1 MALVDAFKGSAFSMS
16 SLAEAIN
23 VVPNT
28 YGRVREIGLFR
39 AKALPTTTFQIE
51 FKNGVLN
58 LLNTSAR
65 GGTNGTVGRSPKR
78 NIRNYSVFHIEHDEF
93 IYADDIQ
100 NVRAYGSEMQL
111 QALTE
116 LVNDKLETL
125 VGKFDITEEWHL
137 VQSIQGKL
145 LDADGTELFNAF
157 TDFGVTEKSVD
168 FVLGTSTTNVN
179 AKILEVV
186 RHIEDNA
193 LGETVT
199 GVHALVDSAWFD
211 KLVAHP
217 QIVDA
222 YKFYTST
229 QQPLRSDTR
238 RGFTHMGV
246 TFEEYRGKATYLNP
260 NDTVTTRAFI
270 PAGEARF
277 FPLGTR
283 QTFLNYHGP
292 ADFVSAANKP
302 GQRLA
307 IKMLPDP
314 SGKDK
319 FVGMHAQMNPFA
331 LCTRP
336 AMLVKGT
343 SSN

>member
-1 MALVDAFKGSAFSMS
+1 MAMIDAFKGSAFSMI
-16 SLAEAIN
+16 SLAAAIN
-23 VVPNT
+23 VVPNS
-28 YGRVREIGLFR
+28 YGRVRELGLFR
-39 AKALPTTTFQIE
+39 PKALPTTTFKIE

-58 LLNTSAR
+58 LLQTSAR
-65 GGTNGTVGRSPKR
+65 GGSAGTVGRSPKR
-78 NIRNYSVFHIEHDEF
+78 NIRNYEVFHIEHDEF

-100 NVRAYGSEMQL
+100 NVRAFGEENQL
-111 QALTE
+111 QSLTD

-125 VGKFDITEEWHL
+125 SGKFDITEEWHL
-137 VQSIQGKL
+137 VNAIQGKL
-145 LDADGTELFNAF
+145 VDADGTELFNAF
-157 TDFGVTEKSVD
+157 TDFSITEKSVD
-168 FVLGTSTTNVN
+168 FVLGTGSADID
-179 AKILEVV
+179 AKTLEVV

-199 GVHALVDSAWFD
+199 GVHALVGSTWFD
-211 KLVAHP
+211 KFVAHP
-217 QIVDA
+217 QIKDA

-229 QQPLRSDTR
+229 QEPLREDVR
-238 RGFTHMGV
+238 RRFVHKGV
-246 TFEEYRGKATYLNP
+246 VFEEYRGRATYLNP
-260 NDTVTTRAFI
+260 NETVTTRAFI
-270 PAGEARF
+270 ADSEARF

-283 QTFLNYHGP
+283 QTFLQHYGP

-319 FVGMHAQMNPFA
+319 FVGMHAQTNPFP

-336 AMLVKGT
+336 ALLVKGT
-343 SSN
+343 TSN